1 MPEANVL
8 SSFYL
13 SKNLH
18 NKKIYIQKKNSEFFL
33 KKSTFDKFDIMIIP
47 PWSKI
52 DKRIKFNIIINT
64 RSMMEMNKNTIY
76 DYFSLVQN
84 HIKEGGFFF
93 NINRYLKKTIDN
105 KIKISNFPYD
115 NKWKVIKSKK
125 SWAQDWIHMLITKEL
140 KLEVT

>member
-1 MPEANVL
+1 
-8 SSFYL
+8 
-13 SKNLH
+13 
-18 NKKIYIQKKNSEFFL
+18 
-33 KKSTFDKFDIMIIP
+33 MIIP

-125 SWAQDWIHMLITKEL
+125 SWAQDWIHMLITKRIKTRGDIKKEL
-140 KLEVT
+140 YFLKVYSLKYEIIQIMHDLKIKLRNFF